1 MGFCRKEYN
10 VLLEYYKMINHSLEL
25 KNELAAY
32 FEYAIIVEGKKD
44 AAALE
49 ALGFEH
55 VYMINQT
62 SVSIGERV
70 EQIAARVGKK
80 RKICIL
86 TDFDKK
92 GKQLY
97 LLLKKL
103 FQEQGSRL
111 NSSLRGILLRA
122 GVSHIE
128 GLDSFIEKL
137 D

>member
-1 MGFCRKEYN
+1 MKN
-10 VLLEYYKMINHSLEL
+10 DLDL
-25 KNELAAY
+25 KNDLAAY
-32 FEYAIIVEGKKD
+32 FDYAIIVEGRKD

-55 VYMINQT
+55 VYQINLT

-70 EQIAARVGKK
+70 EQIASRVGKK

-97 LLLKKL
+97 LLLKRL
-103 FQEQGSRL
+103 FQEQGARL
-111 NSSLRGILLRA
+111 DSSLRGILLHA

-128 GLDSFIEKL
+128 GLDSFMDKIREI
-137 D
+137 

>member
-1 MGFCRKEYN
+1 MKN
-10 VLLEYYKMINHSLEL
+10 DIDL

-32 FEYAIIVEGKKD
+32 FDYAIIVEGKKD

-49 ALGFEH
+49 ALGFEQ
-55 VYMINQT
+55 VYAIHQT
-62 SVSIGERV
+62 SVSLRERV
-70 EQIAARVGKK
+70 EQIAFEVGKK
-80 RKICIL
+80 RKMCIL

>member
-1 MGFCRKEYN
+1 MKSN
-10 VLLEYYKMINHSLEL
+10 AEL
-25 KNELAAY
+25 KDKLIGY
-32 FEYAIIVEGKKD
+32 LDHAIIVEGKKD
-44 AAALE
+44 AATLE

-70 EQIAARVGKK
+70 EQIVARVGKK

-97 LLLKKL
+97 LLLKRL

-111 NSSLRGILLRA
+111 DSSLRGILLHA

-128 GLDSFIEKL
+128 GLDSFIERL
-137 D
+137 N